1 LHSKN
6 AYSLS
11 RVSRLITT
19 LGLIRFS
26 SRKIGGK
33 TLTDWDRSK
42 YLVLTSKT
50 EACFE
55 HEGWLSRHFPGPV
68 KNAGLEEV

>member
-1 LHSKN
+1 
-6 AYSLS
+6 
-11 RVSRLITT
+11 
-19 LGLIRFS
+19 LIRFS